1 MDGDYGITLY
11 TLTENIPIQMDLK
24 DYSEK
29 LVLLRSLQEDL
40 ENRNIEPQ
48 AIEIISLD
56 EARVKI
62 ASSSKS

>member
-1 MDGDYGITLY
+1 VDGDYGITLY
-11 TLTENIPIQMDLK
+11 TLTENISIQMSLK

-29 LVLLRSLQEDL
+29 LALLRSLKEDL
-40 ENRNIEPQ
+40 AKRKIEPQ

>member
-1 MDGDYGITLY
+1 M
-11 TLTENIPIQMDLK
+11 LTENIPIQMDLK
-24 DYSEK
+24 NYSKK
-29 LVLLRSLQEDL
+29 LVLLRNLKEDL
-40 ENRNIEPQ
+40 AKRKIEPQ

>member
-1 MDGDYGITLY
+1 VDGDYGITLY